1 MEDSIYCDRSFLV
14 GLRALQENINTTHTE
29 LTENLQKTTCQWNTL
44 AILLMGVPLCFFQI
58 TSRTKDQKCSKRLVN
73 FRIIL
78 TGLIALL
85 TTCYLMK
92 NIQDMFG
99 ENGAVIGTFT
109 SVIVE
114 IEMKYV
120 TNGTM
125 NCILFALYVLLVL
138 TILTQTYL
146 HRSTTKEQKSKLE
159 EESTSVSSESLF
171 SKLTFGYCTKLVIK
185 GYRQKL
191 DKKDL
196 FPLNEEETSACVVPR
211 FEKYWNQEVD
221 YIKRSCVVSTTKKA
235 GKGNEEL
242 KQQPR
247 LVKCLLTAF
256 GPYVLGAAMLN
267 LLSSIFGLLTPF
279 VLRLLIQFTE
289 DHTNAMWKG
298 YMYAILMFGLTIGK
312 TIFETQQGLRNCSG
326 ERRMWI
332 AISSVIYKKTLRLS
346 NSAKKSSTSGE
357 IVNLLS
363 VDAGRISTCF
373 HNINFLW
380 TIPFMFC
387 ATLFLLWQTLGLE
400 VMDLKDNRVK
410 MMNEVLNGIKVL
422 KLYAWEDSFEKQ
434 ISTIRDK
441 EMGVIRNQALVG
453 TCMHL
458 AWCLTPFLANVA
470 LKRIQAFLNKE
481 ELNEEAVTRNHDNKN
496 AVTVDSGTFAWN
508 KEDDFMLK
516 DINVHIPEGSF
527 VAIVGSVGSGKS
539 SMLSAILG
547 EMESMS
553 GKVNLKGTVAYVSQ
567 QAWIRNASLQNNI
580 LFGKGMDKSE
590 YNDIINATAL
600 RTDLDMLSG
609 GDQTEIGEKGINLS
623 GGQKQRVSLA
633 RALYQDADIYLLDD
647 PLSAVDA
654 HVGKHI
660 FDEVLDK
667 KGKLG
672 KKTRIL
678 VTNGVSFLPKTD
690 MIITMVDGKIGEM
703 GTFKELIDHKGAF
716 AEFLDNYMINKGSDK
731 EETLPERDETS
742 GLSQTKDENSNIV
755 KTKDENSKTVKT
767 TNDIN
772 ETDYKTVDKIIDDES
787 NESGKARS
795 AVMSFY
801 MSAIG
806 VPLSV
811 FIVIFNIAF
820 EILSRS
826 SDVWISQWTSDN
838 TTHINGTVDTTQ
850 RNMRLGVYAGIG
862 VLQGFVLLLVGYGV
876 STARMNASR
885 KLHKNLLRNILRS
898 PMTFFDTTPVGR
910 IVNRFSNDVARIDN
924 EIIYQFKDCIISAA
938 VVICNSVI
946 ICFGTP
952 QFLCVLLPITILYFI
967 LQRFYTV
974 TSTQLRRFE
983 TSANS
988 PIYSQFAETISG
1000 TSTIRAYNQQ
1010 GRFIDESAERIDAHK
1025 TAQNSAGVVSRW
1037 LSIRLQFMGALILLF
1052 VCIFA
1057 VLEKATLSAGIVGLV
1072 ITYALEITGCLQ
1084 WVVRVISDLEN
1095 NTVSI
1100 EKIQEYTETPT
1111 EAAWEIPEKQPSSS
1125 WPKIGCIEF
1134 QDYGVRYR
1142 EGLDLV
1148 LRGITCTIQP
1158 NEKIGIVGR
1167 TGAGKSSLTMALFRI
1182 LEKAKGKIIIDGIDI
1197 STIGLHD
1204 LRSKI
1209 TIIPQDPVLFSG
1221 TMRMNLD
1228 PFEEYSNEE
1237 IWKALKHAH
1246 LKKFVDGLDE
1256 GLEHKCS
1263 EGGENF
1269 SVGQRQLM
1277 CLARALLR
1285 KTKILVLDE
1294 ATAAVDLE
1302 TDDLIQKTIR
1312 TEFSDCTILTIAHR
1326 LNTIMD
1332 YTRIMVLDAGN
1343 ISEFDTPSNLLD
1355 NCDSVTGEYKYDA
1368 YRTDREFTKDD
1379 MPMEHIL
1386 TGLIALLT
1394 TCYLMKNIQDMFG
1407 ENGAVIG
1414 TFTSVIVEIEMKYIT
1429 NGTMNCILFALYVL
1443 LVLTILTQTY
1453 LHRSTTKEQKSKLEE
1468 ESTSVSSESLF
1479 SKLTFGYCTK
1489 LVMKGYRQKLDK
1501 KDLFPLNEEET
1512 SACVVPRFE
1521 KYWNQEVEYIK
1532 RSCVVSTT
1540 KKAGKGNEELKQQ
1553 PRLVKCL
1560 LTAFGPYVLGAAML
1574 NLLSSIF
1581 GLLTPFVLRL
1591 LIQFTEDHTNAMWKG
1606 YMYAILMFGLTIGKT
1621 IFETQQGLRNCS
1633 GERRMWIAISSV
1645 IYKKTLRLSNS
1656 AKKSSTSG
1664 EIVNLLS
1671 VDAGRIS
1678 TCFHNINFLWTI
1690 PFMFC
1695 STLFLLWQTLG
1706 VSAFIGLG
1714 IVVVLIPFNSYLV
1727 KKGKDLHLEV
1737 MDLKDN
1743 RVKMMNEVLNGIK
1756 VLKLYAW
1763 EDSFEKQIST
1773 IRDKEMGV
1781 IRNQALVGT
1790 CMHLAWCLTPF
1801 LVSLGTFAMYVLID
1815 PENVLTAEKAFV
1827 AMSLFGMLSWN
1838 LNALPH
1844 IVNHY
1849 VQANVALK
1857 RIQTFL
1863 NEEELNEEAVTR
1875 NHDNK
1880 NAVTVDS
1887 GTFAWNK
1894 EDDFMLKDI
1903 NVHIPEGSFVAIVGS
1918 VGSGKSSMLS
1928 AILGEME
1935 SMSGKVNLKGSVAY
1949 VSQQAWI
1956 RNASLQNNILFGKG
1970 MDKSEYND
1978 IINATALRT
1987 DLDMLSGGDQ
1997 TEIGEKGINL
2007 SGGQKQRV
2015 SLARALYQDADIYL
2029 LDDPLSAVD
2038 AHVGKHIFD
2047 EVLDKKG
2054 KLGKKTRILVTNGVS
2069 FLPKTDMIITMVDG
2083 KIGEMG
2089 TFKKLIDH
2097 KGAFAEFLD
2106 NYMINKGSDK
2116 EEKLSKRDETSGVSQ
2131 TKDENSN
2138 TVKTKDD
2145 IEETDNKTVDK
2156 IIDEESQ

>member
-1 MEDSIYCDRSFLV
+1 MEDSIYCDRSFL
-14 GLRALQENINTTHTE
+14 ALQENINTTHTE
-29 LTENLQKTTCQWNTL
+29 MTENLQKTTCQWNTL

-114 IEMKYV
+114 IEMKY
-120 TNGTM
+120 
-125 NCILFALYVLLVL
+125 
-138 TILTQTYL
+138 
-146 HRSTTKEQKSKLE
+146 
-159 EESTSVSSESLF
+159 
-171 SKLTFGYCTKLVIK
+171 
-185 GYRQKL
+185 
-191 DKKDL
+191 
-196 FPLNEEETSACVVPR
+196 
-211 FEKYWNQEVD
+211 
-221 YIKRSCVVSTTKKA
+221 
-235 GKGNEEL
+235 
-242 KQQPR
+242 
-247 LVKCLLTAF
+247 
-256 GPYVLGAAMLN
+256 
-267 LLSSIFGLLTPF
+267 
-279 VLRLLIQFTE
+279 
-289 DHTNAMWKG
+289 
-298 YMYAILMFGLTIGK
+298 
-312 TIFETQQGLRNCSG
+312 
-326 ERRMWI
+326 
-332 AISSVIYKKTLRLS
+332 
-346 NSAKKSSTSGE
+346 
-357 IVNLLS
+357 
-363 VDAGRISTCF
+363 
-373 HNINFLW
+373 
-380 TIPFMFC
+380 
-387 ATLFLLWQTLGLE
+387 
-400 VMDLKDNRVK
+400 
-410 MMNEVLNGIKVL
+410 
-422 KLYAWEDSFEKQ
+422 
-434 ISTIRDK
+434 
-441 EMGVIRNQALVG
+441 
-453 TCMHL
+453 
-458 AWCLTPFLANVA
+458 
-470 LKRIQAFLNKE
+470 
-481 ELNEEAVTRNHDNKN
+481 
-496 AVTVDSGTFAWN
+496 
-508 KEDDFMLK
+508 
-516 DINVHIPEGSF
+516 
-527 VAIVGSVGSGKS
+527 
-539 SMLSAILG
+539 
-547 EMESMS
+547 
-553 GKVNLKGTVAYVSQ
+553 
-567 QAWIRNASLQNNI
+567 
-580 LFGKGMDKSE
+580 
-590 YNDIINATAL
+590 
-600 RTDLDMLSG
+600 
-609 GDQTEIGEKGINLS
+609 
-623 GGQKQRVSLA
+623 
-633 RALYQDADIYLLDD
+633 
-647 PLSAVDA
+647 
-654 HVGKHI
+654 
-660 FDEVLDK
+660 
-667 KGKLG
+667 
-672 KKTRIL
+672 
-678 VTNGVSFLPKTD
+678 
-690 MIITMVDGKIGEM
+690 
-703 GTFKELIDHKGAF
+703 
-716 AEFLDNYMINKGSDK
+716 
-731 EETLPERDETS
+731 
-742 GLSQTKDENSNIV
+742 
-755 KTKDENSKTVKT
+755 
-767 TNDIN
+767 
-772 ETDYKTVDKIIDDES
+772 
-787 NESGKARS
+787 
-795 AVMSFY
+795 
-801 MSAIG
+801 
-806 VPLSV
+806 
-811 FIVIFNIAF
+811 
-820 EILSRS
+820 
-826 SDVWISQWTSDN
+826 
-838 TTHINGTVDTTQ
+838 
-850 RNMRLGVYAGIG
+850 
-862 VLQGFVLLLVGYGV
+862 
-876 STARMNASR
+876 
-885 KLHKNLLRNILRS
+885 
-898 PMTFFDTTPVGR
+898 
-910 IVNRFSNDVARIDN
+910 
-924 EIIYQFKDCIISAA
+924 
-938 VVICNSVI
+938 
-946 ICFGTP
+946 
-952 QFLCVLLPITILYFI
+952 
-967 LQRFYTV
+967 
-974 TSTQLRRFE
+974 
-983 TSANS
+983 
-988 PIYSQFAETISG
+988 
-1000 TSTIRAYNQQ
+1000 
-1010 GRFIDESAERIDAHK
+1010 
-1025 TAQNSAGVVSRW
+1025 
-1037 LSIRLQFMGALILLF
+1037 
-1052 VCIFA
+1052 
-1057 VLEKATLSAGIVGLV
+1057 
-1072 ITYALEITGCLQ
+1072 
-1084 WVVRVISDLEN
+1084 
-1095 NTVSI
+1095 
-1100 EKIQEYTETPT
+1100 
-1111 EAAWEIPEKQPSSS
+1111 
-1125 WPKIGCIEF
+1125 
-1134 QDYGVRYR
+1134 
-1142 EGLDLV
+1142 
-1148 LRGITCTIQP
+1148 
-1158 NEKIGIVGR
+1158 
-1167 TGAGKSSLTMALFRI
+1167 
-1182 LEKAKGKIIIDGIDI
+1182 
-1197 STIGLHD
+1197 
-1204 LRSKI
+1204 
-1209 TIIPQDPVLFSG
+1209 
-1221 TMRMNLD
+1221 
-1228 PFEEYSNEE
+1228 
-1237 IWKALKHAH
+1237 
-1246 LKKFVDGLDE
+1246 
-1256 GLEHKCS
+1256 
-1263 EGGENF
+1263 
-1269 SVGQRQLM
+1269 
-1277 CLARALLR
+1277 
-1285 KTKILVLDE
+1285 
-1294 ATAAVDLE
+1294 
-1302 TDDLIQKTIR
+1302 
-1312 TEFSDCTILTIAHR
+1312 
-1326 LNTIMD
+1326 
-1332 YTRIMVLDAGN
+1332 
-1343 ISEFDTPSNLLD
+1343 
-1355 NCDSVTGEYKYDA
+1355 
-1368 YRTDREFTKDD
+1368 
-1379 MPMEHIL
+1379 
-1386 TGLIALLT
+1386 
-1394 TCYLMKNIQDMFG
+1394 
-1407 ENGAVIG
+1407 
-1414 TFTSVIVEIEMKYIT
+1414 IT
-1429 NGTMNCILFALYVL
+1429 NGTMNCILFALHVL

-1857 RIQTFL
+1857 RIQAFL
-1863 NEEELNEEAVTR
+1863 NKEELNEEAVTR
-1875 NHDNK
+1875 SHDNK

-1928 AILGEME
+1928 AILGEMG

-2089 TFKKLIDH
+2089 TFKELIDH

-2116 EEKLSKRDETSGVSQ
+2116 EETLSERDETSCLSE

-2138 TVKTKDD
+2138 IVKAKDENSKTVKTKDD
-2145 IEETDNKTVDK
+2145 IKETDNKTVDK
-2156 IIDEESQ
+2156 IIDDESNESGKARSAVMSFYMSAIGVPLSVFIVIFNIAFEILSRSSDVWISQWTSDNKTHINGTVDTTQRNMRLGVYAGIGALQGFVLLLVGYGVSTARMNASRKLHKNLLRNILRSPMTFFDTTPVGRIVNRFSNDVARIDNEIIYQFKDCIISAAVVICNSVIICIGTPQFLCILLPITILYFILQRFYTVTSTQLRRFETSANSPIYSQFAETISGTSTIRAYNEQGRFIDESAERIDAHKTAQNSAGVVSRWLSIRLQFMGALILLFVCIFAVLEKATLSAGIVGLVITYALEITGCLQWVVRVISDLENNTVSIEKIQEYTETPTEAAWEIPEKQPSSSWPEIGCIEFQDYGVRYREGLDLVLKGITCKIQPNEKIGIVGRTGAGKSSLTMALFRILEKAKGKIIIDGIDISTIGLHDLRSKITIIPQDPVLFSGTMRMNLDPFEEYSNKEIWKALEHAHLKKFVDGLDEGLDFKCSEGGENFSVGQRQLMCLARALLRKTKILVLDEATAAVDLETDDLIQNTIRTEFSDCTILTIAHRLNTIMDYTRIMVLDAGNISEFDTPSNLLDNCESMFYGMAKDAGLVKSNE

>member
-1 MEDSIYCDRSFLV
+1 
-14 GLRALQENINTTHTE
+14 
-29 LTENLQKTTCQWNTL
+29 
-44 AILLMGVPLCFFQI
+44 MGVPLCFFQI

-109 SVIVE
+109 SVIVK

-125 NCILFALYVLLVL
+125 HCILFALYVLLVL

-146 HRSTTKEQKSKLE
+146 HRLTTKEQKSKLE
-159 EESTSVSSESLF
+159 EESTSVSSQSLF

-289 DHTNAMWKG
+289 DHKNAMWKG
-298 YMYAILMFGLTIGK
+298 YMYAILMFGLTIGR
-312 TIFETQQGLRNCSG
+312 TIFETQQGLKNCSG

-357 IVNLLS
+357 IANLLS

-387 ATLFLLWQTLGLE
+387 ATLFLLWQTLGVSAFIGLGIVVVLIPFNSYLVKKGKDLHLE

-458 AWCLTPFLANVA
+458 AWCLTPFLVSLGTFAMYVLIDPENVLTAEKAFVAMSLFGMLSWNLNALPHIVNHYVQANVA
-470 LKRIQAFLNKE
+470 LKRIQTFLNKE

-553 GKVNLKGTVAYVSQ
+553 GKVNLKGSVAYVSQ

-580 LFGKGMDKSE
+580 LFGKGMDKRE

-600 RTDLDMLSG
+600 RTDLDVLSG

-731 EETLPERDETS
+731 EETLSERNEIS
-742 GLSQTKDENSNIV
+742 GLSE
-755 KTKDENSKTVKT
+755 TKDENSKTVKT
-767 TNDIN
+767 KDDIK
-772 ETDYKTVDKIIDDES
+772 ETDNKTVDKIIDDES

-862 VLQGFVLLLVGYGV
+862 ALQGFVLLLVGYGV

-1057 VLEKATLSAGIVGLV
+1057 VLEKATLFAGIVGLV

-1125 WPKIGCIEF
+1125 WPEIGCIEF

-1148 LRGITCTIQP
+1148 LKGITCKIQP

-1182 LEKAKGKIIIDGIDI
+1182 LEKAKGKIIIDGTDI

-1228 PFEEYSNEE
+1228 PFEEYSNKE
-1237 IWKALKHAH
+1237 IWKALEHAH

-1256 GLEHKCS
+1256 GLDFKCS

-1302 TDDLIQKTIR
+1302 TDDLIQNTIR

-1343 ISEFDTPSNLLD
+1343 ISEFDTPSHLLD
-1355 NCDSVTGEYKYDA
+1355 NCESMFYGMAKDA
-1368 YRTDREFTKDD
+1368 
-1379 MPMEHIL
+1379 
-1386 TGLIALLT
+1386 G
-1394 TCYLMKNIQDMFG
+1394 
-1407 ENGAVIG
+1407 
-1414 TFTSVIVEIEMKYIT
+1414 
-1429 NGTMNCILFALYVL
+1429 
-1443 LVLTILTQTY
+1443 
-1453 LHRSTTKEQKSKLEE
+1453 
-1468 ESTSVSSESLF
+1468 
-1479 SKLTFGYCTK
+1479 
-1489 LVMKGYRQKLDK
+1489 
-1501 KDLFPLNEEET
+1501 
-1512 SACVVPRFE
+1512 
-1521 KYWNQEVEYIK
+1521 
-1532 RSCVVSTT
+1532 
-1540 KKAGKGNEELKQQ
+1540 
-1553 PRLVKCL
+1553 LVK
-1560 LTAFGPYVLGAAML
+1560 
-1574 NLLSSIF
+1574 
-1581 GLLTPFVLRL
+1581 
-1591 LIQFTEDHTNAMWKG
+1591 
-1606 YMYAILMFGLTIGKT
+1606 
-1621 IFETQQGLRNCS
+1621 
-1633 GERRMWIAISSV
+1633 
-1645 IYKKTLRLSNS
+1645 
-1656 AKKSSTSG
+1656 
-1664 EIVNLLS
+1664 
-1671 VDAGRIS
+1671 
-1678 TCFHNINFLWTI
+1678 IN
-1690 PFMFC
+1690 
-1695 STLFLLWQTLG
+1695 
-1706 VSAFIGLG
+1706 
-1714 IVVVLIPFNSYLV
+1714 
-1727 KKGKDLHLEV
+1727 E
-1737 MDLKDN
+1737 
-1743 RVKMMNEVLNGIK
+1743 
-1756 VLKLYAW
+1756 
-1763 EDSFEKQIST
+1763 
-1773 IRDKEMGV
+1773 
-1781 IRNQALVGT
+1781 
-1790 CMHLAWCLTPF
+1790 
-1801 LVSLGTFAMYVLID
+1801 
-1815 PENVLTAEKAFV
+1815 
-1827 AMSLFGMLSWN
+1827 
-1838 LNALPH
+1838 
-1844 IVNHY
+1844 
-1849 VQANVALK
+1849 
-1857 RIQTFL
+1857 
-1863 NEEELNEEAVTR
+1863 
-1875 NHDNK
+1875 
-1880 NAVTVDS
+1880 
-1887 GTFAWNK
+1887 
-1894 EDDFMLKDI
+1894 
-1903 NVHIPEGSFVAIVGS
+1903 
-1918 VGSGKSSMLS
+1918 
-1928 AILGEME
+1928 
-1935 SMSGKVNLKGSVAY
+1935 
-1949 VSQQAWI
+1949 
-1956 RNASLQNNILFGKG
+1956 
-1970 MDKSEYND
+1970 
-1978 IINATALRT
+1978 
-1987 DLDMLSGGDQ
+1987 
-1997 TEIGEKGINL
+1997 
-2007 SGGQKQRV
+2007 
-2015 SLARALYQDADIYL
+2015 
-2029 LDDPLSAVD
+2029 
-2038 AHVGKHIFD
+2038 
-2047 EVLDKKG
+2047 
-2054 KLGKKTRILVTNGVS
+2054 
-2069 FLPKTDMIITMVDG
+2069 
-2083 KIGEMG
+2083 
-2089 TFKKLIDH
+2089 
-2097 KGAFAEFLD
+2097 
-2106 NYMINKGSDK
+2106 
-2116 EEKLSKRDETSGVSQ
+2116 
-2131 TKDENSN
+2131 
-2138 TVKTKDD
+2138 
-2145 IEETDNKTVDK
+2145 
-2156 IIDEESQ
+2156 